1 MAAISVLVVEN
12 QPITSSNLFNSLTKL
27 GYNVIGTC
35 NTGEVA
41 IEKVSLDIPDIVL
54 MDVKLKGSMDG
65 IKTADFIR
73 LNYSIPVI
81 FYTSYTNEVTL
92 SKAKK
97 TKPYGYLLKPV
108 KDIDLYSTIELAIY
122 KHSKEKEEINN
133 ILVSVV
139 NSKKSVNEFIFIK
152 HNSKLVKL
160 YIDEIVYIEALKD
173 YVVIYTS
180 GIKYT
185 VHSTMKNIEFKIGSS
200 KLLRVHRSYIINLN
214 KIKTIEY
221 PFLMLEK
228 VDKNIPIGGSYKND
242 LNRQIK
248 II

>member
-1 MAAISVLVVEN
+1 M
-12 QPITSSNLFNSLTKL
+12 
-27 GYNVIGTC
+27 
-35 NTGEVA
+35 
-41 IEKVSLDIPDIVL
+41 
-54 MDVKLKGSMDG
+54 
-65 IKTADFIR
+65 
-73 LNYSIPVI
+73 
-81 FYTSYTNEVTL
+81 
-92 SKAKK
+92 
-97 TKPYGYLLKPV
+97 
-108 KDIDLYSTIELAIY
+108 
-122 KHSKEKEEINN
+122 
-133 ILVSVV
+133 

-221 PFLMLEK
+221 PFLMFEK